1 MPSAIISWG
10 NGDKQLLRKKKKG
23 KKKEGDSKTDVC
35 APPPLAFK
43 GSSAPKTI
51 LATQFLVNAP
61 NALCHKTSKALG
73 LSDWSQ
79 CPCTL
84 GSRLSALAFHLCLAS
99 TAHGRGGM

>member
-10 NGDKQLLRKKKKG
+10 NGDKQLLRKKKR
-23 KKKEGDSKTDVC
+23 KKKEGDSQTDVC

-43 GSSAPKTI
+43 GSSAPKTV
-51 LATQFLVNAP
+51 LATRFLISAQ